1 MHKFGG
7 AALGDG
13 DGVRRVGAIL
23 REHGGAAPVV
33 VVSAHEGV
41 TRMLDAVAHAAADG
55 RLDAAP
61 VRLRHRSIL
70 HQLALPAELLDRLLA
85 ELATVLAQVRAE
97 GRLDERRRDYVL
109 SLGERMSARTVAAHL
124 RGVGLAA
131 TPVDAFDLG
140 LSCERRGAGR
150 MPSDR
155 SLDSVR
161 QALCGIPGIPIVTG
175 FLALDEEGH
184 VATLGRNG
192 SDLTAVWIGA
202 AVGAAEVH
210 LWKTV
215 PAICS
220 TDPRLVPEARTID
233 RLSYAAAAE
242 LARQGAEVLH
252 ESAMEPARRA
262 GLAVR
267 VRSCAVPADAGTRID
282 GAAGPDPW
290 ILVPRMPRAGEA
302 GPARL
307 ALVGGADPEL
317 LAARLLEVARTEG
330 LSLARQSA
338 PDSSPV
344 FELPAQDLVRGL
356 RALHAGLFAAAASV
370 LGRP

>member
-23 REHGGAAPVV
+23 REHGGTAPVV

-41 TRMLDAVAHAAADG
+41 TRMLDGVAHAAAQG
-55 RLDAAP
+55 VLDAAP

-70 HQLALPAELLDRLLA
+70 RQLALPPELLDRLLA

-124 RGVGLAA
+124 RGAGLPA

-155 SLDSVR
+155 SLDGVGA
-161 QALCGIPGIPIVTG
+161 ALRGIPGIPIVTG

-220 TDPRLVPEARTID
+220 TDPKLVPEARTIG
-233 RLSYAAAAE
+233 RLSYAAATE

-267 VRSCAVPADAGTRID
+267 VRSCAAPADPGTRID
-282 GAAGPDPW
+282 AAAEPDPW
-290 ILVPRMPRAGEA
+290 ILVPRLPRNGEA

-307 ALVGGADPEL
+307 ALVGGADAEG
-317 LAARLLEVARTEG
+317 LAARLLEVARAEG
-330 LSLARQSA
+330 LSLERRSESEAC
-338 PDSSPV
+338 PL
-344 FELPAQDLVRGL
+344 FELPARDLVRGL
-356 RALHAGLFAAAASV
+356 RVLHASLIVSESSA
-370 LGRP
+370 